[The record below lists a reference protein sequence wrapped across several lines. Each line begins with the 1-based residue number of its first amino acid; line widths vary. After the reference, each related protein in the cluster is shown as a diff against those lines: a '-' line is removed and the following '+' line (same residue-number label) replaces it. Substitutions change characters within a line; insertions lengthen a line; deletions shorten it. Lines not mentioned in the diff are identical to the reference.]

1 MKARFNTRGARCPGA
16 RLIAGLSALGLA
28 AGLLTGCSNKDPD
41 EALCEDFSQALK
53 NANIESFSDFM
64 RISDSE
70 KLAQFGQDL
79 KGAAEKNSTSE
90 LSDPIYLLAKMIDV
104 QVKISEDMSNT
115 EAQAQMRELGERA
128 TDPAMDDKAKQFAEK
143 CPVFEEGRE

>member
-1 MKARFNTRGARCPGA
+1 MKARFNTRGAKRPGV
-16 RLIAGLSALGLA
+16 RLIAGLSALGFA